1 MKAALVA
8 LLLLVGAAAPA
19 IASTDPGVD
28 KVSVSIDR
36 STMDTRVGQRIRFG
50 STVRN
55 DGDRPA
61 TDLVAHLNV
70 LSTDPGVYVDPED
83 WSAQRTI
90 YLQPLPPH
98 GSVRLPWRV
107 QVVNDGRF
115 VLYVAVTSRTGPGPV
130 VASNGLEL
138 TATAHRSIDAG
149 GVLPV
154 ALGVPGLVL
163 VLLLGSVARRRRH
176 AAAPP

>member
-1 MKAALVA
+1 VRAALVA
-8 LLLLVGAAAPA
+8 LLVLVGAASQAV
-19 IASTDPGVD
+19 ASTESAVD
-28 KVSVSIDR
+28 RVSVSIDR
-36 STMDTRVGQRIRFG
+36 STMDARVGERISFG

-55 DGDRPA
+55 NGDSPA

-90 YLQPLPPH
+90 YLRALPAH

-115 VLYVAVTSRTGPGPV
+115 LLYVAVTTRKGAAPV
-130 VASNGLEL
+130 VASNDLEL
-138 TATAHRSIDAG
+138 SATAHRSIDAG

-154 ALGVPGLVL
+154 ALGAPGLVL
-163 VLLLGSVARRRRH
+163 LLLLGSIARRRRH

>member
-8 LLLLVGAAAPA
+8 LLVLVGAAAPA
-19 IASTDPGVD
+19 VASTEPAVDPVT
-28 KVSVSIDR
+28 VSIDR
-36 STMDTRVGQRIRFG
+36 SSMDTRVGQRISFG

-55 DGDRPA
+55 NGDGPA

-70 LSTDPGVYVDPED
+70 LSADPGVYVDPED
-83 WSAQRTI
+83 WSGQRTI
-90 YLQPLPPH
+90 YLRPLPAH
-98 GSVRLPWRV
+98 SSVRLPWRV

-115 VLYVAVTSRTGPGPV
+115 LVYVAVTARDGKAPV

-138 TATAHRSIDAG
+138 SATARRSLDAG

-154 ALGVPGLVL
+154 ALGAPGLV
-163 VLLLGSVARRRRH
+163 VLLLVGSIVRRRRR